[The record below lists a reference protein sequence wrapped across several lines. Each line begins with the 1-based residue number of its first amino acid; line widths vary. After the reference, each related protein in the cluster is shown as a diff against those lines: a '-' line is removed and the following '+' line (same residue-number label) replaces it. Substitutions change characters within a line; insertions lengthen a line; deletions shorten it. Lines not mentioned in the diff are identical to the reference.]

1 MSGNASGNQAELL
14 TRIPAIATEAGGTAK
29 VSDGVVV
36 EGGVTAII
44 SRWFLGGRKVVNN
57 FRCTLDPKASQV
69 RYRESAIETSWGLPP
84 PTLKFETTS
93 QFGTRVT
100 QTRTDTSVGGGGR
113 LEFGKFR
120 QQIKQA
126 AHDAGWEFV
135 HEVG

>member
-1 MSGNASGNQAELL
+1 
-14 TRIPAIATEAGGTAK
+14 
-29 VSDGVVV
+29 
-36 EGGVTAII
+36 
-44 SRWFLGGRKVVNN
+44 
-57 FRCTLDPKASQV
+57 V